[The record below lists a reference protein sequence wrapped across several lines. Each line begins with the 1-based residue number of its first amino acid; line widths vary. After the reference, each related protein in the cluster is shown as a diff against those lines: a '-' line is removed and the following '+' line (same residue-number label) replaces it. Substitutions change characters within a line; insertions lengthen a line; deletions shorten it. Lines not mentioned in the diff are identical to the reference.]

1 MSRPQ
6 IPKQVQVEL
15 PEELAIDLAAFSAAY
30 YDAQYAPILR
40 AALRDHIDR
49 TLDAEPGRKRAFDHV
64 RATLL
69 RPTAEPIRLVPPA
82 IGERTS
88 DATSDTN
95 KKLANVDTP

>member
-40 AALRDHIDR
+40 VALRDHIDR
-49 TLDAEPGRKRAFDHV
+49 TLDAEPGRKRAFEQV
-64 RATLL
+64 RGTLL
-69 RPTAEPIRLVPPA
+69 RPTAEPIRLVPPTVN
-82 IGERTS
+82 ES
-88 DATSDTN
+88 SSHDSSDTN
-95 KKLANVDTP
+95 KKRAKVDAP